1 MSAKYNIV
9 CEQATTFHFALTVKT
24 GATPWDLSGYTA
36 TMTVRPFVGSTATT
50 LLCTTAN
57 GRITLGGAAGTISVD
72 VDAPTTAGIVANRYD
87 YDLVLNS
94 GGTITRLLEGQFIVT
109 AAVTTSV

>member
-1 MSAKYNIV
+1 VSAKYNQV
-9 CEQATTFHFALTVKT
+9 CEQATTYRFAFTVKT
-24 GATPWDLSGYTA
+24 DATPWNLTGYTA

-57 GRITLGGAAGTISVD
+57 GRITLGGAAGTV
-72 VDAPTTAGIVANRYD
+72 VVNVNAATTAAITPNRYD